1 LILTDLKF
9 VQVEFGSLPYKNL
22 ISFRYSN
29 LRAPLN
35 LEWSKADLKDEDKQF
50 HFAVYLDNEIIGC
63 CALKKINDSRIRLRQ
78 MAVLEK
84 YRGMKVGTYII
95 KKAEDFCQKLGII
108 EIDITARC
116 YALQFYRKNGYSSYG
131 DIFIDVTLESVKMKK
146 VLNKNLK
153 V

>member
-1 LILTDLKF
+1 LILADLKF
-9 VQVEFGSLPYKNL
+9 IQVEFGSLPYKNL

-35 LEWSKADLKDEDKQF
+35 LEWSKADLEDEDKQF
-50 HFAVYLDNEIIGC
+50 HFAVYLNNEIIGC
-63 CALKKINDSRIRLRQ
+63 CVLKKINDSKIRLRQ
-78 MAVLEK
+78 MAVIGK

-108 EIDITARC
+108 EIEITARY
-116 YALQFYRKNGYSSYG
+116 YALQFYKKNGYTSYG

-146 VLNKNLK
+146 LLNNNTN

>member
-1 LILTDLKF
+1 MILADLKF

-22 ISFRYSN
+22 INFRYFN

-35 LEWSKADLKDEDKQF
+35 LEWSKADLEDEDKQF
-50 HFAVYLDNEIIGC
+50 HFAVYLNNEIIGC
-63 CALKKINDSRIRLRQ
+63 CVLKKINDSKIRLRQ
-78 MAVLEK
+78 MAVMGK

-95 KKAEDFCQKLGII
+95 KKAEDFCHKLGII
-108 EIDITARC
+108 EIEITARC
-116 YALQFYRKNGYSSYG
+116 YALQFYKKNGYTSYG

-146 VLNKNLK
+146 LLNNNTN

>member
-1 LILTDLKF
+1 MILADLKF
-9 VQVEFGSLPYKNL
+9 IQVEFGSLPYKDL
-22 ISFRYSN
+22 INFRYSN

-35 LEWSKADLKDEDKQF
+35 LEWSKADLESEDKQF

-63 CALKKINDSRIRLRQ
+63 CVLKKIDDSKIRLRQ
-78 MAVLEK
+78 MAVMEK
-84 YRGMKVGTYII
+84 FRGMKVGTYII

-108 EIDITARC
+108 EIHIIARC
-116 YALQFYRKNGYSSYG
+116 YALQFYKKNGYTSYG

-146 VLNKNLK
+146 VLNNNLK